1 MINHTGPEG
10 RNSSLHYWV
19 RGSSPKAVVMIS
31 GLGGLADFW
40 LPVAA
45 ALESSYSVISFD
57 HPGVGKSPVTNGYS
71 ISGIA
76 NDLCGLLDDLG
87 IDKAHIVGHST
98 GTLIAQVLALD
109 HPSRVDRI
117 VMSGGWARSDRR
129 MRDLFAVRRRVL
141 ETMGLNTY
149 KALSALL
156 AYSPDWYQQHIAAPQ
171 DLNLQSEVSDTASIS
186 ARIQMLLSFDRMDE
200 LHNIKAPVL
209 VMGAPDDQVIPMY
222 LAQELVKSIP
232 RAQLLTL
239 HGGHLFPLVCTE
251 DYIAAVRNHLE
262 GKS

>member
-1 MINHTGPEG
+1 MIDHTGSEG

-19 RGSSPKAVVMIS
+19 RGASREAVVMIS

-40 LPVAA
+40 LPIAA
-45 ALESSYSVISFD
+45 ALESSYTVISFD
-57 HPGVGKSPVTNGYS
+57 HPSVGKSPVTNGHS
-71 ISGIA
+71 ICGMA

-87 IDKAHIVGHST
+87 IEKAHIVGHST
-98 GTLIAQVLALD
+98 GTLIAQALALD

-129 MRDLFAVRRRVL
+129 MRDLFAVRRSVL
-141 ETMGLNTY
+141 ETMGLNAY

-156 AYSPDWYQQHIAAPQ
+156 AYAPDWYEQHIAQPHEP
-171 DLNLQSEVSDTASIS
+171 DLQGEASETASIS
-186 ARIQMLLSFDRMDE
+186 ARIQMLLSFDRMGE

-209 VMGAPDDQVIPMY
+209 VIGASDDQVIPLY

-232 RAQLLTL
+232 GTQFLTL
-239 HGGHLFPLVCTE
+239 CGGHLFPLVCTE